1 MAAQTTV
8 TLNPGTAYAGLIA
21 DMNPHTLVSR
31 KTETAAGIGFGLV
44 VSRGTA
50 NDQIVLGGDGTGF
63 GVTVRT
69 LDREG
74 AQTTGAVQYDQYD
87 VASVMVEGY
96 CYAAINTASASK
108 GDKLKYDDTTGAIEA
123 GTAGAGE
130 TQMNAYLEEAVTSS
144 GQIALIRLDS
154 PMAAAEEFAAREA
167 TVDAAIEAADNFRH
181 TELQA
186 TAASATIRSF
196 IAGRTGEVKAVK
208 AQAGAGAAAGESL
221 TVDVQ
226 IGGVTCLTGVI
237 TLDNAAG
244 TTVQDGTIDTAADDL
259 AEDDIVTTVL
269 VYTAGG
275 GPTPIV
281 NTLVS
286 IEYD

>member
-1 MAAQTTV
+1 MAVQTTY
-8 TLNPGTAYAGLIA
+8 TLNPGIAYDGLVA
-21 DMNPHTLVSR
+21 DMNSATIITRQV
-31 KTETAAGIGFGLV
+31 ETAAGIAFGRV
-44 VSRGTA
+44 VSRGTS
-50 NDQIVLGGDGTGF
+50 DTQCVVGGDGTGL

-74 AQTTGAVQYDQYD
+74 AQTTGAVQYDQYTD
-87 VASVMVEGY
+87 
-96 CYAAINTASASK
+96 AAIMTSGFLFVPINTASASK
-108 GDKLKYDDTTGAIEA
+108 GTKLKYDDTTGQIEA

-130 TQMNAYLEEAVTSS
+130 TQMNAYLEQAVTSL

-154 PMAAAEEFAAREA
+154 PMALGEEQAVQDTNITAA
-167 TVDAAIEAADNFRH
+167 TLLRH

-186 TAASATIRSF
+186 TAASATVRAF
-196 IAGRTGEVKAVK
+196 IAGRTGVVKGVK
-208 AQAGAGAAAGESL
+208 AQAGAGAASGESL

-226 IGGVTCLTGVI
+226 IGGVSCLSSVI
-237 TLDNAAG
+237 TLDDTAA

-259 AEDDIVTTVL
+259 AADDIVTV
-269 VYTAGG
+269 VFAYTAGG

-281 NTLVS
+281 NTLVT